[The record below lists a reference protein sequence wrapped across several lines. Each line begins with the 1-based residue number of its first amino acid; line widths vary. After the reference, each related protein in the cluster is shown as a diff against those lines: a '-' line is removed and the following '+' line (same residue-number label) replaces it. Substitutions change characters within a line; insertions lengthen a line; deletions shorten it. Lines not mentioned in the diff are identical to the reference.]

1 MLHPI
6 SCPSCFDREGFT
18 NPFRYV
24 PHPLVRS
31 AAAQVLERLQTW
43 KHMPEGS
50 PERAIEH
57 SFAEGKML
65 GVLVCRKMEHNGSD
79 NGEIR
84 PEGNGR
90 CVSAEDSSTICY
102 LAAFSG
108 TVRGADGRV
117 TASVDGFVPPI
128 IDLTSP
134 EGHFKLKEAE
144 ISQINQRISELSSS
158 SNLSNLKESYQRML
172 AQQESEISAMQEQLR
187 LSKIRREEIRKSN
200 PDTATE
206 AELIKESQ
214 FQKAQLKRLK
224 DKWKEALAETGA
236 QISAFETEISALKKE
251 RAERSDELQKWIFE
265 NALVHNA
272 IGEVSSIWEV
282 FNADGLIPP
291 GGTGDCAA
299 PKLLEYAYRNRLQP
313 LAMGEF
319 WYGLSP
325 ETAVRTHGHFYP
337 SCTSKCGPLLS
348 YMMQGLSIQNNNPT
362 ALGAPLIIHEDEA
375 VIVVEKPSGMPS
387 VPGLDGRLSLLE
399 WLTERAINTSTTPH
413 NVISDSSAE
422 SLYTYSHL
430 NSNVHSVHRL
440 DMDTSGVMVY
450 AKTEA
455 AALHLR
461 KQFEEHTIRKT
472 YIARLN
478 TKHDQPIEGQTG
490 TIQLPLSPDYDER
503 PRQKV
508 DFKQGK
514 PAHTDYKILQ
524 TNPDGTT
531 DIQLYPLT
539 GRTHQLRVH
548 CAHTL
553 GLARPIAGDLLYGA
567 HTANCFQEMP
577 WECQSQHQSRDISRL
592 CLHAL
597 SITFIHP
604 LTGTPQTFTS
614 ATQSFSSAT

>member
-43 KHMPEGS
+43 KHMPDGS
-50 PERAIEH
+50 PERDIEH
-57 SFAEGKML
+57 SFAEGKMM
-65 GVLVCRKMEHNGSD
+65 GVLVCRKMEHIVSENS
-79 NGEIR
+79 EIY

-90 CVSAEDSSTICY
+90 CVSAEDSSTLCY

-117 TASVDGFVPPI
+117 TASVEGFVPPI

-134 EGHFKLKEAE
+134 EGHFKLKEVE

-158 SNLSNLKESYQRML
+158 SNLSNLKESYQRIL
-172 AQQESEISAMQEQLR
+172 AQQEREISAMQEQLR
-187 LSKIRREEIRKSN
+187 LSQIRREEIRKSN

-251 RAERSDELQKWIFE
+251 RAERSDELQKWIFK
-265 NALVHNA
+265 NALIHNA
-272 IGEVSSIWEV
+272 IGEVSSIWEI

-387 VPGLDGRLSLLE
+387 VPGLDGRKSLLE
-399 WLTERAINTSTTPH
+399 WLAERATDQSHIASDHSIN
-413 NVISDSSAE
+413 SDP
-422 SLYTYSHL
+422 LKFQ
-430 NSNVHSVHRL
+430 VHSVHRL
-440 DMDTSGVMVY
+440 DMDTSGIMVY

-455 AALHLR
+455 AALNLR

-472 YIARLN
+472 YIARLD

-524 TNPDGTT
+524 TNLDGTT

>member
-90 CVSAEDSSTICY
+90 CVSAEDSSTLCY

-158 SNLSNLKESYQRML
+158 SNLSNLKESYQRIL
-172 AQQESEISAMQEQLR
+172 AQQEREISAMQEQLR

-265 NALVHNA
+265 NALIHNA

-299 PKLLEYAYRNRLQP
+299 PKLLEYAYANGLQP

-337 SCTSKCGPLLS
+337 SCTSKCGSLLS

-387 VPGLDGRLSLLE
+387 VPGLDGRKSLLE
-399 WLTERAINTSTTPH
+399 WLAERATDQSHIASDHSIN
-413 NVISDSSAE
+413 SAP
-422 SLYTYSHL
+422 LKFQ
-430 NSNVHSVHRL
+430 VHSVHRL

-472 YIARLN
+472 YIARLD

-490 TIQLPLSPDYDER
+490 TIHLPLSPDYDER

-531 DIQLYPLT
+531 DIQLYPFT

-577 WECQSQHQSRDISRL
+577 WECQSQHQHQHQSRDISRL

-614 ATQSFSSAT
+614 ATQSFTSAT

>member
-24 PHPLVRS
+24 PHPLVRT

-65 GVLVCRKMEHNGSD
+65 GVLVCRKMEHNDSD

-90 CVSAEDSSTICY
+90 CVSAEDSSTLCY

-172 AQQESEISAMQEQLR
+172 AQQESEISAMQEKLR

-200 PDTATE
+200 TDTATE

-299 PKLLEYAYRNRLQP
+299 PKLLEYAYANGLQP

-348 YMMQGLSIQNNNPT
+348 YMMQGLTLQNNDP
-362 ALGAPLIIHEDEA
+362 AGIRIPVIIHEDEA
-375 VIVVEKPSGMPS
+375 IMVVEKPSGMPS
-387 VPGLDGRLSLLE
+387 VPGLDGRKSLLE
-399 WLTERAINTSTTPH
+399 WLTERATDQSHIA
-413 NVISDSSAE
+413 SDHSIKSDP
-422 SLYTYSHL
+422 LKFQ
-430 NSNVHSVHRL
+430 VHSVHRL

-461 KQFEEHTIRKT
+461 KQFEEHTIRKI
-472 YIARLN
+472 YLARLD
-478 TKHDQPIEGQTG
+478 TKHVQPIEGQTG

-508 DFKQGK
+508 DFKEGK

-577 WECQSQHQSRDISRL
+577 WECQWQHQSGDISRL

-614 ATQSFSSAT
+614 ATQSFTTAT

>member
-1 MLHPI
+1 
-6 SCPSCFDREGFT
+6 
-18 NPFRYV
+18 
-24 PHPLVRS
+24 
-31 AAAQVLERLQTW
+31 
-43 KHMPEGS
+43 
-50 PERAIEH
+50 
-57 SFAEGKML
+57 
-65 GVLVCRKMEHNGSD
+65 
-79 NGEIR
+79 
-84 PEGNGR
+84 
-90 CVSAEDSSTICY
+90 
-102 LAAFSG
+102 
-108 TVRGADGRV
+108 
-117 TASVDGFVPPI
+117 
-128 IDLTSP
+128 
-134 EGHFKLKEAE
+134 
-144 ISQINQRISELSSS
+144 
-158 SNLSNLKESYQRML
+158 ML
-172 AQQESEISAMQEQLR
+172 AQQKSEISAMQEQLR

-200 PDTATE
+200 TDTATE

-224 DKWKEALAETGA
+224 DKWKEALAETGS

-282 FNADGLIPP
+282 FNADGQIPP

-387 VPGLDGRLSLLE
+387 VPGLDGRKSLLE
-399 WLTERAINTSTTPH
+399 WLTERATDQSHIA
-413 NVISDSSAE
+413 SDHSIKSDP
-422 SLYTYSHL
+422 LKFQ
-430 NSNVHSVHRL
+430 VHSVHRL

-472 YIARLN
+472 YIARLD

-514 PAHTDYKILQ
+514 PAHTDYKIMQ

-577 WECQSQHQSRDISRL
+577 WECQSQHQHQHQHQSGDISRL

-614 ATQSFSSAT
+614 ATQSFTSAT

>member
-90 CVSAEDSSTICY
+90 CVSAEDSSTLCY

-158 SNLSNLKESYQRML
+158 SNLSNLKESYQRIL
-172 AQQESEISAMQEQLR
+172 AQQEREISAMQEQLR

-265 NALVHNA
+265 NALIHNA

-299 PKLLEYAYRNRLQP
+299 PKLLEYAYANGLQP

-337 SCTSKCGPLLS
+337 SCTSKCGSLLS

-387 VPGLDGRLSLLE
+387 VPGLDGRKSLLE
-399 WLTERAINTSTTPH
+399 WLAERATDQSHIASDHSIN
-413 NVISDSSAE
+413 SDP
-422 SLYTYSHL
+422 LKFQ
-430 NSNVHSVHRL
+430 VHSVHRL

-472 YIARLN
+472 YIARLD

-490 TIQLPLSPDYDER
+490 TIHLPLSPDYDER

-531 DIQLYPLT
+531 DIQLYPFT

-577 WECQSQHQSRDISRL
+577 WECQSQHQHQHQSRDISRL

-604 LTGTPQTFTS
+604 LTDTPQTFTS
-614 ATQSFSSAT
+614 ATQSFTSTT

>member
-31 AAAQVLERLQTW
+31 AAAQVLERLETW

-90 CVSAEDSSTICY
+90 CVSAEDSSTLCY

-108 TVRGADGRV
+108 TLRGADGRV
-117 TASVDGFVPPI
+117 TVSVDGFVPPI

-158 SNLSNLKESYQRML
+158 SNLSNLKESYQRIL
-172 AQQESEISAMQEQLR
+172 AQQESEISAMQEKLR

-251 RAERSDELQKWIFE
+251 RAERSDELQKWIFG
-265 NALVHNA
+265 NALIHNA

-282 FNADGLIPP
+282 FNAVGLIPP

-299 PKLLEYAYRNRLQP
+299 PKLLEYAYANGLQP

-362 ALGAPLIIHEDEA
+362 ALGDPLIIHEDEA

-387 VPGLDGRLSLLE
+387 VPGLDGRKSLLE
-399 WLTERAINTSTTPH
+399 WLAERATDQSHIASDHSIN
-413 NVISDSSAE
+413 SAP
-422 SLYTYSHL
+422 LKFQ
-430 NSNVHSVHRL
+430 VHSVHRL

-461 KQFEEHTIRKT
+461 KQFEEHSIRKT
-472 YIARLN
+472 YIARLD

-490 TIQLPLSPDYDER
+490 TIHLPLSPDYDER

-577 WECQSQHQSRDISRL
+577 WECQSQHQHQHQSRDISRL

-604 LTGTPQTFTS
+604 LTDTPQTFTS
-614 ATQSFSSAT
+614 ATQSFTSTT

>member
-6 SCPSCFDREGFT
+6 SCPPCFDREGFT

-24 PHPLVRS
+24 PHPLVRT

-50 PERAIEH
+50 PECAIEH
-57 SFAEGKML
+57 SFAEGKMM

-90 CVSAEDSSTICY
+90 CVSAEDSSTLCY

-144 ISQINQRISELSSS
+144 ISQINQRISELTSS

-172 AQQESEISAMQEQLR
+172 AQQESEISAMQEKLR

-200 PDTATE
+200 TDTATE

-282 FNADGLIPP
+282 FNADGQIPP

-348 YMMQGLSIQNNNPT
+348 YMMQGLTILNNNPT

-387 VPGLDGRLSLLE
+387 VPGLDGRKSLLE
-399 WLTERAINTSTTPH
+399 WLTEHATDQSHIASDHSIN
-413 NVISDSSAE
+413 SAP
-422 SLYTYSHL
+422 LKFQ
-430 NSNVHSVHRL
+430 VHSVHRL

-472 YIARLN
+472 YIARLD

-514 PAHTDYKILQ
+514 PAHTDYKILL

-577 WECQSQHQSRDISRL
+577 WECQSQHQHQSRDILRL

-614 ATQSFSSAT
+614 NRLSF

>member
-24 PHPLVRS
+24 PHPLVRT

-90 CVSAEDSSTICY
+90 CVSAEDSCTLCY

-134 EGHFKLKEAE
+134 EGHFQLKEAE
-144 ISQINQRISELSSS
+144 ISQINQRISELSYS

-172 AQQESEISAMQEQLR
+172 AQQKSEISAMQEQLR

-200 PDTATE
+200 TDTATE

-224 DKWKEALAETGA
+224 DKWKEALAETGS

-282 FNADGLIPP
+282 FNADGQIPP

-387 VPGLDGRLSLLE
+387 VPGLDGRKSLLE
-399 WLTERAINTSTTPH
+399 WLTERATDQSHIA
-413 NVISDSSAE
+413 SDHSIKSDP
-422 SLYTYSHL
+422 LKFQ
-430 NSNVHSVHRL
+430 VHSVHRL

-472 YIARLN
+472 YIARLD

-514 PAHTDYKILQ
+514 PAHTDYKIMQ

-577 WECQSQHQSRDISRL
+577 WECQSQHQHQHQHQSGDISRL

-614 ATQSFSSAT
+614 ATQSFTSAT

>member
-79 NGEIR
+79 NGGIR

-90 CVSAEDSSTICY
+90 CVSAEDSCTLCY

-172 AQQESEISAMQEQLR
+172 AQQESEISAMQEKLR

-200 PDTATE
+200 TDTATE

-272 IGEVSSIWEV
+272 IGEVSSIWKV

-337 SCTSKCGPLLS
+337 SCTSKCSPLLS

-387 VPGLDGRLSLLE
+387 VPGLDGRKSLLE
-399 WLTERAINTSTTPH
+399 WLAERATDQSHIASDHSIN
-413 NVISDSSAE
+413 SAP
-422 SLYTYSHL
+422 LKFQ
-430 NSNVHSVHRL
+430 VHSVHRL

-472 YIARLN
+472 YIARLD

-490 TIQLPLSPDYDER
+490 TIHLPLSPDYDER

-514 PAHTDYKILQ
+514 PAHTDYQILQ

-577 WECQSQHQSRDISRL
+577 WECQWQHQCGDISRL

-614 ATQSFSSAT
+614 ATQSFTSAT

>member
-24 PHPLVRS
+24 PHPLVRT

-90 CVSAEDSSTICY
+90 CVSAEDSCTLCY

-144 ISQINQRISELSSS
+144 ISQINQRISELSYS

-172 AQQESEISAMQEQLR
+172 AQQKSEISAMQEQLR

-200 PDTATE
+200 TDTATE

-224 DKWKEALAETGA
+224 DKWKEALAETGS

-282 FNADGLIPP
+282 FNADGQIPP

-387 VPGLDGRLSLLE
+387 VPGLDGRKSLLE
-399 WLTERAINTSTTPH
+399 WLTERATDQSHIA
-413 NVISDSSAE
+413 SDHSIKSDP
-422 SLYTYSHL
+422 LKFQ
-430 NSNVHSVHRL
+430 VHSVHRL

-472 YIARLN
+472 YIARLD

-514 PAHTDYKILQ
+514 PAHTDYKIMQ

-577 WECQSQHQSRDISRL
+577 WECQSQHQHQHQHQSGDISRL

-614 ATQSFSSAT
+614 ATQSFTSAT

>member
-90 CVSAEDSSTICY
+90 CVSAEDSSTLCY

-265 NALVHNA
+265 NALIHNA
-272 IGEVSSIWEV
+272 IGKVSSIWEV

-299 PKLLEYAYRNRLQP
+299 PKLLEYAYANGLQP

-387 VPGLDGRLSLLE
+387 VPGLDGRKSLLE
-399 WLTERAINTSTTPH
+399 WLAERATDQSHIASDHSINSVP
-413 NVISDSSAE
+413 
-422 SLYTYSHL
+422 LKFQ
-430 NSNVHSVHRL
+430 VHSVHRL

-472 YIARLN
+472 YIARLD

-490 TIQLPLSPDYDER
+490 TIHLPLSPDYDER

-531 DIQLYPLT
+531 DIQLYPFT

-577 WECQSQHQSRDISRL
+577 WECQSQHQDQSRDISRL

-614 ATQSFSSAT
+614 ATQSFTTGCLPS

>member
-90 CVSAEDSSTICY
+90 CVSAEDSSTLCY

-158 SNLSNLKESYQRML
+158 SNLSNLKESYQRIL
-172 AQQESEISAMQEQLR
+172 AQQEREISAMQEQLR

-265 NALVHNA
+265 NALIHNA

-299 PKLLEYAYRNRLQP
+299 PKLLEYAYANGLQP

-337 SCTSKCGPLLS
+337 SCTSKCGSLLS

-387 VPGLDGRLSLLE
+387 VPGLDGRKSLLE
-399 WLTERAINTSTTPH
+399 WLAERATDQSHIASDHSIN
-413 NVISDSSAE
+413 SAP
-422 SLYTYSHL
+422 LKFQ
-430 NSNVHSVHRL
+430 VHSVHRL

-472 YIARLN
+472 YIARLD

-490 TIQLPLSPDYDER
+490 TIHLPLSPDYDER

-531 DIQLYPLT
+531 DIQLYPFT

-577 WECQSQHQSRDISRL
+577 WECQSQHQHQHQSRDISRL

-604 LTGTPQTFTS
+604 LTDTPQTFTS
-614 ATQSFSSAT
+614 ATQSFTSTT

>member
-6 SCPSCFDREGFT
+6 SCPPCFEREGFT

-90 CVSAEDSSTICY
+90 CVSAEDSSTLCY

-172 AQQESEISAMQEQLR
+172 AHQESEISAMQEQLR

-200 PDTATE
+200 TDTATE

-224 DKWKEALAETGA
+224 DIWKEALAETGA

-265 NALVHNA
+265 NALIHNA

-282 FNADGLIPP
+282 FNANGLIPP

-348 YMMQGLSIQNNNPT
+348 YMMQGLALQNNDP
-362 ALGAPLIIHEDEA
+362 AGIRIPVIIHEDEA
-375 VIVVEKPSGMPS
+375 IIVAEKPSGMPS
-387 VPGLDGRLSLLE
+387 VPGLDGRQSLLK
-399 WLTERAINTSTTPH
+399 WLTERATDQSHIA
-413 NVISDSSAE
+413 SDHRIKSDP
-422 SLYTYSHL
+422 LKFQ
-430 NSNVHSVHRL
+430 VHSVHRL

-472 YIARLN
+472 YIARLTCCISSMDN
-478 TKHDQPIEGQTG
+478 NYTG
-490 TIQLPLSPDYDER
+490 TINLPLSPDYDER

-531 DIQLYPLT
+531 DILLYPLT

-577 WECQSQHQSRDISRL
+577 WECQWHHQCGDISRL

-614 ATQSFSSAT
+614 NRLSF

>member
-31 AAAQVLERLQTW
+31 AAAQVLERLETW

-90 CVSAEDSSTICY
+90 CVSAEDSSTLCY

-108 TVRGADGRV
+108 TLRGADGRV

-144 ISQINQRISELSSS
+144 ISEINQRISELSSS
-158 SNLSNLKESYQRML
+158 SNLSNLKESYQGIL

-214 FQKAQLKRLK
+214 FQKAQLKRLR

-265 NALVHNA
+265 NALIHNA

-282 FNADGLIPP
+282 FNAIGLIPP

-299 PKLLEYAYRNRLQP
+299 PKLLEYAYANGLQP

-387 VPGLDGRLSLLE
+387 VPGLDGRKSLLE
-399 WLTERAINTSTTPH
+399 WLADHATDQSYIASDHSIN
-413 NVISDSSAE
+413 SAP
-422 SLYTYSHL
+422 LKFQ
-430 NSNVHSVHRL
+430 VHSVHRL

-461 KQFEEHTIRKT
+461 KQFEEHSIRKT

-577 WECQSQHQSRDISRL
+577 WKCQWQHQSGDISRL

-614 ATQSFSSAT
+614 ATQSFTTGCLPS

>member
-90 CVSAEDSSTICY
+90 CVSAEDSSTLCY

-158 SNLSNLKESYQRML
+158 SNLSNLKESYQRIL
-172 AQQESEISAMQEQLR
+172 AQQEREISAMQEQLR

-265 NALVHNA
+265 NALIHNA

-299 PKLLEYAYRNRLQP
+299 PKLLEYAYANGLQP

-337 SCTSKCGPLLS
+337 SCTSKCGSLLS

-387 VPGLDGRLSLLE
+387 VPGLDGRKSLLE
-399 WLTERAINTSTTPH
+399 WLAERATDQSHIASDHSIN
-413 NVISDSSAE
+413 SAP
-422 SLYTYSHL
+422 LKFQ
-430 NSNVHSVHRL
+430 VHSVHRL

-472 YIARLN
+472 YIARLD

-490 TIQLPLSPDYDER
+490 TIHLPLSPDYDER

-514 PAHTDYKILQ
+514 SAHTDYKVMQ

-577 WECQSQHQSRDISRL
+577 WECQSQHQHQHQSRDISRL

-614 ATQSFSSAT
+614 ATQSFTSTT

>member
-6 SCPSCFDREGFT
+6 SCPARFDREGFT

-24 PHPLVRS
+24 PHPLVRT
-31 AAAQVLERLQTW
+31 AAAEVLERLETW
-43 KHMPEGS
+43 KQMPEDS
-50 PERAIEH
+50 PERAIEQ

-65 GVLVCRKMEHNGSD
+65 GVLVCRKMEHKGSD
-79 NGEIR
+79 NGEIL

-90 CVSAEDSSTICY
+90 CASAEDSSTLCY

-108 TVRGADGRV
+108 TVRGTDGRV

-128 IDLTSP
+128 IDLTAP
-134 EGHFKLKEAE
+134 EGYFKLKEAE
-144 ISQINQRISELSSS
+144 ISHINHRISELSSS
-158 SNLSNLKESYQRML
+158 STLRDLKDSYQRML
-172 AQQESEISAMQEQLR
+172 AQQENEISAMQEQLH
-187 LSKIRREEIRKSN
+187 LSKTRREEIRKSN
-200 PDTATE
+200 PDTETE

-224 DKWKEALAETGA
+224 DKWKETLAETVTH
-236 QISAFETEISALKKE
+236 ISAFEAEISALKNE
-251 RAERSDELQKWIFE
+251 RSERSDELQKWIFE

-272 IGEVSSIWEV
+272 LGEVSSIWEV

-299 PKLLEYAYRNRLQP
+299 PKLLEYAYRHGLQP

-348 YMMQGLSIQNNNPT
+348 YMMQGLALQNNDLTGIRIPI
-362 ALGAPLIIHEDEA
+362 IIHEDEA
-375 VIVVEKPSGMPS
+375 IIVAEKPSGMPS
-387 VPGLDGRLSLLE
+387 VPGLDGRQSLLE
-399 WLTERAINTSTTPH
+399 WLTERATDQSHIA
-413 NVISDSSAE
+413 SDHSIKSDP
-422 SLYTYSHL
+422 LKFQ
-430 NSNVHSVHRL
+430 VHSVHRL

-450 AKTEA
+450 AKSVA

-472 YIARLN
+472 YIARLD

-490 TIQLPLSPDYDER
+490 TIPLPLSPDYDER

-531 DIQLYPLT
+531 DILLYPLT

-577 WECQSQHQSRDISRL
+577 WECQWQHQCGDISRL

-614 ATQSFSSAT
+614 NRLSF

>member
-90 CVSAEDSSTICY
+90 CVSAEDSSTLCY

-117 TASVDGFVPPI
+117 TASVEGFVPPI

-158 SNLSNLKESYQRML
+158 SNLSNLKESYQRIL
-172 AQQESEISAMQEQLR
+172 AQQEREISAMQEQLR
-187 LSKIRREEIRKSN
+187 LSQIRREEIRKSN

-265 NALVHNA
+265 NALIHNA

-299 PKLLEYAYRNRLQP
+299 PKLLEYAYANGLQP

-337 SCTSKCGPLLS
+337 SCTSKCGSLLS

-387 VPGLDGRLSLLE
+387 VPGLDGRKSLLE
-399 WLTERAINTSTTPH
+399 WLAERATDQSHIASDHSIN
-413 NVISDSSAE
+413 SAP
-422 SLYTYSHL
+422 LKFQ
-430 NSNVHSVHRL
+430 VHSVHRL

-472 YIARLN
+472 YIARLD

-490 TIQLPLSPDYDER
+490 TIHLPLSPDYDER

-531 DIQLYPLT
+531 DIQLYPFT

-577 WECQSQHQSRDISRL
+577 WECQSQHQHQHQSRDISRL

-604 LTGTPQTFTS
+604 LTDTPQTFTS
-614 ATQSFSSAT
+614 ATQSFTSTT

>member
-6 SCPSCFDREGFT
+6 SCPPCFEREGFT

-24 PHPLVRS
+24 PHPMVRT

-117 TASVDGFVPPI
+117 TAYVDGFVPPI

-144 ISQINQRISELSSS
+144 ISQINLRISELTSS

-172 AQQESEISAMQEQLR
+172 AQQESEISAMQEKLR

-200 PDTATE
+200 TDTATE

-348 YMMQGLSIQNNNPT
+348 YMMQGLTLQNNDP
-362 ALGAPLIIHEDEA
+362 AGIRIPVIIHEDEA
-375 VIVVEKPSGMPS
+375 IIVIEKPSGMPS
-387 VPGLDGRLSLLE
+387 VPGLDGRKSLLE
-399 WLTERAINTSTTPH
+399 WLAEHATDQSHIASDHSIN
-413 NVISDSSAE
+413 SAP
-422 SLYTYSHL
+422 LKFQ
-430 NSNVHSVHRL
+430 VHSVHRL

-472 YIARLN
+472 YIARLD

-531 DIQLYPLT
+531 DILLYPLT

-577 WECQSQHQSRDISRL
+577 WECQSQHQYQHQSRDISRL

-604 LTGTPQTFTS
+604 LTGTPQTFNS
-614 ATQSFSSAT
+614 AT

>member
-6 SCPSCFDREGFT
+6 SYPVRFDREGFT
-18 NPFRYV
+18 NPFRYI
-24 PHPLVRS
+24 PHPLVRT
-31 AAAQVLERLQTW
+31 AAAEVLERLETW
-43 KHMPEGS
+43 KQMPEGS
-50 PERAIEH
+50 PERAIEQ

-65 GVLVCRKMEHNGSD
+65 GVLVCRKMEHKGSD
-79 NGEIR
+79 NGEIL

-90 CVSAEDSSTICY
+90 CVSAEDSCTLCY

-108 TVRGADGRV
+108 TVRGTDGRV

-128 IDLTSP
+128 IDLTAP
-134 EGHFKLKEAE
+134 EGYFKLKEAE
-144 ISQINQRISELSSS
+144 ISHINHRISELSSS
-158 SNLSNLKESYQRML
+158 STLRDLKDSYQRML
-172 AQQESEISAMQEQLR
+172 AQQENEISAMQEQLH
-187 LSKIRREEIRKSN
+187 LSKTRREEIRKSN
-200 PDTATE
+200 PDTETE

-224 DKWKEALAETGA
+224 DKWKETLAETVTH
-236 QISAFETEISALKKE
+236 ISAFEAEISALKNE
-251 RAERSDELQKWIFE
+251 RSERSDELQKWIFE

-272 IGEVSSIWEV
+272 LGEVSSIWEV

-299 PKLLEYAYRNRLQP
+299 PKLLEYAYRHGLQP

-325 ETAVRTHGHFYP
+325 ETAVRTHRHFYP

-348 YMMQGLSIQNNNPT
+348 YMMQGLALQNNDP
-362 ALGAPLIIHEDEA
+362 AGIRIPVIIHEDEA
-375 VIVVEKPSGMPS
+375 IIVAEKPSGMPS
-387 VPGLDGRLSLLE
+387 VPGLDGRQSLLK
-399 WLTERAINTSTTPH
+399 WLTERATDQSHIA
-413 NVISDSSAE
+413 SDHRIKSDP
-422 SLYTYSHL
+422 LKFQ
-430 NSNVHSVHRL
+430 VHSVHRL

-472 YIARLN
+472 YIARLTCCISSMDN
-478 TKHDQPIEGQTG
+478 NYTG
-490 TIQLPLSPDYDER
+490 TINLPLSPDYDER

-531 DIQLYPLT
+531 DILLYPLT

-577 WECQSQHQSRDISRL
+577 WECQWHHQCGDISRL

-614 ATQSFSSAT
+614 NRLSF

>member
-6 SCPSCFDREGFT
+6 SCPSCFDREAFT

-90 CVSAEDSSTICY
+90 CVSAEDSSTLCY

-108 TVRGADGRV
+108 TVHEADGRV

-172 AQQESEISAMQEQLR
+172 TQQESEISAMQEKLR

-200 PDTATE
+200 TDTATE

-291 GGTGDCAA
+291 GGTGECAA

-387 VPGLDGRLSLLE
+387 VPGLDGRKSLLE
-399 WLTERAINTSTTPH
+399 WLTEHATDQSHIASDHSIN
-413 NVISDSSAE
+413 SAP
-422 SLYTYSHL
+422 LKFQ
-430 NSNVHSVHRL
+430 VHSVHRL

-450 AKTEA
+450 AKTET

-472 YIARLN
+472 YIARLD

-514 PAHTDYKILQ
+514 PAHTDYKIVQ

-567 HTANCFQEMP
+567 HTANCFQKMP
-577 WECQSQHQSRDISRL
+577 WECQHQSRDISRL

-614 ATQSFSSAT
+614 NRLSF